1 MSFYGF
7 SDVYSE
13 LKKQNSYR
21 YNLNPNLSYN
31 ANNYNNNNY
40 NNSTRR
46 NITNEDYYGINKNSY
61 NECENIINSKIGL
74 YNLGNTCYMNTCLQN
89 LIHCKYLIKKL
100 VKINQ
105 KQKISNLTPI
115 TSEFFNLCHTVSNPR
130 ETIVAPNNFKKIF
143 SSKHSEYKGYAQL
156 DNQEFCRI
164 LLEDMNYELNIIKFP
179 SKYKELSTEG
189 KSKKECDREFDAL
202 FRSRENSIIIDTFY
216 GQIINIFT
224 CLCGYETYSFQKVLD
239 LPLLL
244 PERDSPI
251 SLNLLL
257 DEYFEGDNIQFSDK
271 CKKCNK
277 KTMHKKEIKFS
288 QPPNVLILSF
298 QRINERTQKKNLSE
312 IYFTEKLNLRKYVD
326 SDCGFYN
333 DSQYDLFGIIC
344 HKGKINFGHY
354 YAFIK
359 LDDRD
364 WYQFNDSKVSYIGKE
379 INTSSSSVYVL
390 FYQKRA

>member
-7 SDVYSE
+7 SDIYSE
-13 LKKQNSYR
+13 YKKKEANKLNYSQSIPYNYSNS
-21 YNLNPNLSYN
+21 S
-31 ANNYNNNNY
+31 
-40 NNSTRR
+40 RR
-46 NITNEDYYGINKNSY
+46 NNINENYYSINKNSY
-61 NECENIINSKIGL
+61 NECEDIITSKIGL

-115 TSEFFNLCHTVSNPR
+115 TSEFFNLCHIVSNHR
-130 ETIVAPNNFKKIF
+130 ETIVAPNNFKKVF
-143 SSKHSEYKGYAQL
+143 SSKHSEYRGYAQL
-156 DNQEFCRI
+156 DTQEFCRI
-164 LLEDMNYELNIIKFP
+164 LLEDMNYELNIVKFP
-179 SKYKELSTEG
+179 SRYKELSTEG
-189 KSKKECDREFDAL
+189 KTKKECDKEFDAL

-224 CLCGYETYSFQKVLD
+224 CVCGYETYSFQKILD

-244 PERDSPI
+244 PDMDRPV

-271 CKKCNK
+271 CKKCGK
-277 KTMHKKEIKFS
+277 KTIHKKEIKFS

-298 QRINERTQKKNLSE
+298 QRINERTQRKNLSE
-312 IYFTEKLNLRKYVD
+312 IKFTEKLNLRKYVD

-359 LDDRD
+359 IDDKD
-364 WYQFNDSKVSYIGKE
+364 WYEFNDSKITYVGRE
-379 INTSSSSVYVL
+379 INASSTSVYIL
-390 FYQKRA
+390 FYQKRS